1 MLRIGGIGAYGV
13 VAVFVKVRVGF
24 AVYVGEAFF
33 YFGTFAY
40 IYRGGEVMDFSCGGV
55 FVGYIDNLEVS

>member
-40 IYRGGEVMDFSCGGV
+40 IYRGGEVMDF
-55 FVGYIDNLEVS
+55 YT